1 MESWVHESDS
11 NLSQLRIKFRRC
23 QHRNGIR
30 RRVCS
35 NVQEDHGSPVFA
47 VAPPCHLEPP
57 HLPPLL
63 PSQGRH
69 TSNQSHL
76 CLSRAQSQRSLLPLG
91 TLNRTAAGLIYLSL
105 GTDGPAVSIQNT
117 AGLCSRDLTTHLP
130 IDLEFSYKFQNHDLR
145 P

>member
-76 CLSRAQSQRSLLPLG
+76 CLPHAQSQRSLLPLG
-91 TLNRTAAGLIYLSL
+91 TLNRTATGTNLPVSGNRWACCVQTEHCWSL
-105 GTDGPAVSIQNT
+105 
-117 AGLCSRDLTTHLP
+117 L
-130 IDLEFSYKFQNHDLR
+130 KR
-145 P
+145 PNDSLAY